1 MVYYEQENF
10 RKDGQYHEKN
20 HSLCSSRL
28 FVVIMMLPATPVPA
42 KEYHPLP
49 VWSILCYLA
58 TVAIS
63 ALAVV
68 WIRLEKRA
76 VAIAQ

>member
-1 MVYYEQENF
+1 MS
-10 RKDGQYHEKN
+10 RKTLERMANTMKRIIV
-20 HSLCSSRL
+20 LLVCL
-28 FVVIMMLPATPVPA
+28 FVVIMMLPATPAPA

-49 VWSILCYLA
+49 LWSILCYLA

-68 WIRLEKRA
+68 WIRLEKRT
-76 VAIAQ
+76 VVIAQ

>member
-1 MVYYEQENF
+1 MS
-10 RKDGQYHEKN
+10 RKTLERMANTMKRIIAFV
-20 HSLCSSRL
+20 LLVCL
-28 FVVIMMLPATPVPA
+28 FVVIMMLPATPAPA
-42 KEYHPLP
+42 KEYRPLP

-68 WIRLEKRA
+68 WIRMEKRT
-76 VAIAQ
+76 VVIAQ